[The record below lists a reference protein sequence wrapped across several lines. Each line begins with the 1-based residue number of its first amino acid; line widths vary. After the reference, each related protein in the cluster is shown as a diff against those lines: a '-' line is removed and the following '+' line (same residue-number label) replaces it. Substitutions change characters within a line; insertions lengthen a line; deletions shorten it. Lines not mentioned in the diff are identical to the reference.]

1 MNSPFLLQE
10 YSITP
15 SATVPVIEIK
25 EISTGAERAV
35 TLRQTD
41 TAFGE
46 MINNTVLTGRGGPVK
61 RHIGMSTLERPTSM
75 ADIL

>member
-1 MNSPFLLQE
+1 M
-10 YSITP
+10 
-15 SATVPVIEIK
+15 
-25 EISTGAERAV
+25 

-46 MINNTVLTGRGGPVK
+46 VINNTVLTGRGKPVK
-61 RHIGMSTLERPTSM
+61 RHIGMSTLERPMSM